1 MYSLHDHTLHCP
13 LLPPI
18 GRNWKS
24 TVELAPNCPRCAS
37 SNTKFCYYNNYS
49 LSQPRYFC
57 KGCRRYW
64 TKGGSLRNIPVGG
77 GCRRNRRANSARIS
91 QTDRGSSKTLN
102 SFVPNRNAPESDPM
116 SETGSSN
123 GSSDIDLAVVFANFL
138 NNNDDDENASFSP
151 EFVSQE
157 SAPVNETNSNS
168 LKPDGSQNPS
178 DPIQEMPQLLE
189 GNIQTRPQEQSVQEF
204 WETDMNPF
212 GLQNLVNDEAVQDA
226 PWPDAATTSTATAA
240 NLSWQ
245 PVMQMQEF
253 NSFSG
258 DHDLLKNFSANLATD
273 NWSTHFDPTNF
284 ETFFETLT

>member
-13 LLPPI
+13 LLQPM

-77 GCRRNRRANSARIS
+77 GCRRNRRANSASIS
-91 QTDRGSSKTLN
+91 QTGRGSSETLS
-102 SFVPNRNAPESDPM
+102 SFVPNRNSPESDPM
-116 SETGSSN
+116 SETGSAN

-138 NNNDDDENASFSP
+138 NNNNNNNQSASFSP

-168 LKPDGSQNPS
+168 LKSDGSQNPS

-189 GNIQTRPQEQSVQEF
+189 GNIQTRVQEQSMQEF

-212 GLQNLVNDEAVQDA
+212 GLQNLLNDEAVQDA
-226 PWPDAATTSTATAA
+226 LWPDAATTSTTAAA

-245 PVMQMQEF
+245 PVMQMQEV
-253 NSFSG
+253 NTFSG
-258 DHDLLKNFSANLATD
+258 DHDLLKNFPATLATD
-273 NWSTHFDPTNF
+273 NWSTYFDPTNRI
-284 ETFFETLT
+284 